1 MFTVWVR
8 RDNKANSDKLSS
20 CGGPRLDKVFW
31 RVTRDARTNE
41 VIYSESI
48 HVNFSKSVLHA
59 RMLVPR
65 DTVTELWY
73 ELGSSVTRKA
83 ETSHSDGP
91 AIVSPAL
98 PAERDEKRGAESAGL
113 SHDRFTRGGGPGRG

>member
-1 MFTVWVR
+1 MQASAWRPSGPTRFLRMFMVWVR

-48 HVNFSKSVLHA
+48 HVNFSKSALCSYA
-59 RMLVPR
+59 
-65 DTVTELWY
+65 
-73 ELGSSVTRKA
+73 GSEGYCYRAV
-83 ETSHSDGP
+83 
-91 AIVSPAL
+91 V
-98 PAERDEKRGAESAGL
+98 
-113 SHDRFTRGGGPGRG
+113 